1 MERIA
6 QSIVNRQAFTAA
18 LLASATPY
26 LCGVICAERNDP
38 FCPEEFFAHDGDMLE
53 FAEGFEAVKGESDI
67 TRDFKRGIVEAVDLE
82 DYREWILDN
91 DYHARGMW

>member
-1 MERIA
+1 MSSTA
-6 QSIVNRQAFTAA
+6 QSTVNRQAFNAA

-38 FCPEEFFAHDGDMLE
+38 FCPEEFFAWEGDMLE

-67 TRDFKRGIVEAVDLE
+67 TLAFKASFWEREPAIE
-82 DYREWILDN
+82 DDYDWIR
-91 DYHARGMW
+91 YGC